1 MDKPTKFQRSM
12 GKWMN
17 KHAGEKLMDVVKNS
31 KTKQSSGLIH
41 SKSKALSKA
50 KK

>member
-1 MDKPTKFQRSM
+1 MKQHGGFPKKYMESHKNDKRPSQLGGM
-12 GKWMN
+12 
-17 KHAGEKLMDVVKNS
+17 KLERA
-31 KTKQSSGLIH
+31 IH